1 MLGYKC
7 FNENLTNRYN
17 TKFEIGKIY
26 HVNGNIKF
34 GNNGNGFHICK
45 NLEDTLRY
53 FNSFDYNISI
63 CLVYAFG
70 KYDKYNDEY
79 YGFYDM
85 YAYEYLTI
93 LKKLN
98 REEIINYALNLN
110 EIRIQRFLSLYK
122 LSNEEIKLFKN
133 KFNNF
138 ESIIKC
144 ISYYQENNK
153 DVYKILKK

>member
-53 FNSFDYNISI
+53 FNSF
-63 CLVYAFG
+63 
-70 KYDKYNDEY
+70 E
-79 YGFYDM
+79 FYHH
-85 YAYEYLTI
+85 
-93 LKKLN
+93 
-98 REEIINYALNLN
+98 
-110 EIRIQRFLSLYK
+110 
-122 LSNEEIKLFKN
+122 
-133 KFNNF
+133 
-138 ESIIKC
+138 
-144 ISYYQENNK
+144 
-153 DVYKILKK
+153 